1 MLLVQTLSS
10 TDQKSKEIKV
20 APLPPIQM
28 SAIPPAT
35 AQRVANLAG
44 EPSSATNAQSSVTRS
59 STTSRVSAST
69 ISSLNKQS
77 DITRATRAQLP
88 TIAGSP
94 STTHNGVQTQQGSV
108 SSLNNLTKDTPT
120 KIPRMASRS
129 STVHSPTTLK
139 SITSAL
145 NARRTSLN
153 LNNYNG
159 PGDSSHASLDE
170 FGILEGGDYSKV
182 QSTPTVRST
191 ARSSPQSVSRVP
203 RTGPTSVSTTGL
215 PRKKNRDS
223 MSFGSLRKQS
233 TSSIAIPSST
243 ESAAAPTVAS
253 TSRSNRLSMLSPS
266 KSLKLLTPKLSSSM
280 PSKSHPSSSTN
291 NGVFK
296 STSASSSRQSLS
308 SSSPVQSTVTVDE
321 DEILG
326 DEEMLA
332 YIKRQQARKLAN
344 GAKKEELEEMLKLPE
359 PTTPAPPMS
368 PNGISF
374 DFIAQ

>member
-44 EPSSATNAQSSVTRS
+44 EPSSATNTQSSVTRS

-77 DITRATRAQLP
+77 DITRVTRAQLP

-153 LNNYNG
+153 LSNYNG

-170 FGILEGGDYSKV
+170 FGILESGDYSKV
-182 QSTPTVRST
+182 QSTPTIRST

-233 TSSIAIPSST
+233 TGSIAIPSST
-243 ESAAAPTVAS
+243 ESAAPTVAS

-280 PSKSHPSSSTN
+280 PSKSHTSSSTY

-308 SSSPVQSTVTVDE
+308 STSPVQSAVTVDE

-359 PTTPAPPMS
+359 PTAPVPPMS

-374 DFIAQ
+374 DFTTR